1 MARAAQVVGEAVCV
15 GRVIPTDT
23 EQRSALLGFYVKK

>member
-1 MARAAQVVGEAVCV
+1 MALVAQVAGKANCV

-23 EQRSALLGFYVKK
+23 EQRSAPLAFYVKK